1 MRSTELLRLGRI
13 VKPHGLRGKV
23 EVYLFN
29 STNPAFHENLSI
41 LTGEDETGALA
52 SSRLTVRRIQRKP
65 SGVLIIAFDE
75 VTTIEQA
82 EALRGAGVFAD
93 RNDMGLGDDEYF
105 VEDLK
110 GMEVH
115 DAGVLVGKVAG
126 SYTAGAGEVIIVTT
140 GEGDI
145 DFPLTDENLEFIDWE
160 SNALRVK
167 NFADFTEYKYKRK
180 KKSKP

>member
-1 MRSTELLRLGRI
+1 MRSKELLRLGRI

-29 STNPAFHENLSI
+29 SANPALHENLSI

-52 SSRLTVRRIQRKP
+52 PARLTIRNIQRKP
-65 SGVLIIAFDE
+65 SGNLIISFDQ

-82 EALRGAGVFAD
+82 EALRGACIFAD
-93 RNDMGLGDDEYF
+93 RNDMELDDDEYF
-105 VEDLK
+105 VDDLK

-115 DAGVLVGKVAG
+115 DAGAAVGRVAG

-140 GEGDI
+140 PEGDV

-160 SNALRVK
+160 NNALRVN
-167 NFADFTEYKYKRK
+167 NFGDFHEYKYKGK
-180 KKSKP
+180 KKRKP